1 MKKAF
6 TLAEIMIVLTVIGV
20 LTAILLPIAFQ
31 AAPDEDVMKF
41 KKANS
46 TLGTLIRELV
56 NSDRYYKN
64 GDLGT
69 KYDGTLL
76 IHNASGSNG
85 AIYRKYFCESLADI
99 MSTKSVN
106 CSDAAGAGTYRRT
119 ISTQNGEP
127 TAALLTTLKSGV
139 DTDCASAQSKIKTP
153 QIVSSDNISWF
164 EANPQYTF
172 GRYYTGT
179 TRLFTAPANSS
190 GSNGVPGHADLRDQ
204 FGHDAVY
211 KVICID
217 VDDYG
222 SGEAPFGYGIRAD
235 GKIIPGKR
243 ADDWLL
249 KAAQKSK

>member
-20 LTAILLPIAFQ
+20 LTAILLPVAFQ

-46 TLGTLIRELV
+46 TLGTLVRELV

-76 IHNASGSNG
+76 KDNTDAHV
-85 AIYRKYFCESLADI
+85 KYFCNSLADI

-106 CSDAAGAGTYRRT
+106 CVNSNGSGTYRRT
-119 ISTQNGEP
+119 IDANNGDP
-127 TAALLTTLKSGV
+127 TAALLNQLKLDV
-139 DTDCASAQSKIKTP
+139 DTDCSNVQSVIKSP
-153 QIVSSDNISWF
+153 QIVSSDSISWF

-172 GRYYTGT
+172 GEYYPGT
-179 TRLFTAPANSS
+179 TVRLFTAPANS
-190 GSNGVPGHADLRDQ
+190 GGATGVPGRAELRDK
-204 FGHDAVY
+204 FGNDAVY
-211 KVICID
+211 KVICFD
-217 VDDYG
+217 VDAYG
-222 SGEAPFGYGIRAD
+222 SGERPFGYGIRAD

-249 KAAQKSK
+249 KAAQKNN